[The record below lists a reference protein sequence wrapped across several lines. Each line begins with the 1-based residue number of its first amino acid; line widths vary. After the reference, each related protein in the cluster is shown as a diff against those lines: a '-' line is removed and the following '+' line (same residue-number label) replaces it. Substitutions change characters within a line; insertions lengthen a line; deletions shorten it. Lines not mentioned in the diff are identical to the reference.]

1 MVLLSLLTLFGL
13 GGGGRGGRGRN
24 VSAPVSSFD
33 NFLIC
38 KQLENKILFWK
49 KKFPSKVSLV
59 AVVFRR
65 HILSI
70 FDFLNIFSIS

>member
-24 VSAPVSSFD
+24 VPAPVSSFD

-49 KKFPSKVSLV
+49 KKLPSKVSLV
-59 AVVFRR
+59 AVVVDA
-65 HILSI
+65 I
-70 FDFLNIFSIS
+70 FCQFLTF